1 MWSNINPK
9 YILNRKDEKITYN
22 IYKIKLAIL
31 KALDA
36 IENPDIDL
44 ADFITKKVD
53 TVLVTEYFNKN
64 ILPKID
70 DIQNIIEDILIKEGL
85 TKLVK
90 AYVIYRKQHD
100 DFRQFSKLIDSVN
113 AVESYINISDW
124 QVKENSN
131 MDYSLQGLNNYLST
145 KIISDYWIKKI
156 YPPEIKEAHEKRQL
170 HIHDLSTLG
179 PYCVGWDLQFLLR
192 NGFKGGVGKIVASPP
207 KHFDTALGQI
217 VNFIYTLQGEAAG
230 AQAFSD
236 FDTLLA
242 PFIYYDN
249 LDYKRVKADLEKFIY
264 NMNVPTRVGYQCMS
278 EDTEILTENG
288 WAHYNDLKV
297 GDVIKTFNI
306 SKGEIEDLP
315 IKKLFIR
322 EYSGIMYNLKN
333 RIQDQL
339 ISPKHRI
346 VRKIF
351 NTKNKFIL
359 EEIEDTKKLKSD
371 IVIPIAANTK
381 YKDIDWS
388 DEKIKL
394 IAWLIAEGSSEQP
407 YHKHRNSRNIKLYQS
422 ELKNN
427 KNYKEIKSLLAHFNL
442 KYTESKHTGLGA
454 PVNHLK
460 LNAESSR
467 LVHSWFND
475 ESNIKFIPIELFKAS
490 KRQAKL
496 FLETYNKGDGTKEFK
511 ISTTSPEILFG
522 LQHMCVLAGYGFT
535 TLSRKPTIGTKP
547 IFVLR
552 IINHNDTTIT
562 NIKKINYNG
571 VIWCPNTENE
581 TVIAKRNGK
590 VFITGNTPFSNI
602 TLDLTIPSTLKNEP
616 VIIAGKPMD
625 KTYGEFQE
633 QVDMFNRAILE
644 IFYEGDAG
652 GNMFSFPIP
661 TINVTNDFNWD
672 SDLANKIIDLTIKYG
687 TPYFA
692 NFVNSDM
699 KPEDARSMC
708 CRLRLDN
715 RELQK
720 RGGGL
725 FGSNPLTGSIG
736 VVTINL
742 AQIGYLA
749 KTKEEYFERLGYLMD
764 LAKKSLDLKRKIV
777 EKYTEDGLYPY
788 SKYNLAQIHGRFG
801 SYWKNHFSTIG
812 LLGMNESAVNFLG
825 EGIYTEKGQAFAIEV
840 MDFMRDRIQKYQE
853 ETGNLYN
860 LEATPGESTTYRF
873 ATYDKKEHPSII
885 VANEENYQQGAQPYY
900 TNSTQLPVNY
910 TTDIFDVLDLQD
922 DLQCKYTG
930 GTVLH
935 FFIGEKKPSREAI
948 KSLIK
953 KISKNY
959 KLPYFTFSPTFS
971 ICPKHGYI
979 FGEHEYC
986 PLCDKEIGYTEKE
999 EK

>member
-53 TVLVTEYFNKN
+53 TVLVNEYFNKK

-70 DIQNIIEDILIKEGL
+70 DIQNIIEDVLIKEGL

-192 NGFKGGVGKIVASPP
+192 NGFKGGLGKIVASAP
-207 KHFDTALGQI
+207 KHFDIALGQI

-230 AQAFSD
+230 AQAFSN

-242 PFIYYDN
+242 PFIFYDN

-264 NMNVPTRVGYQCMS
+264 NMNVPTRVGYQ
-278 EDTEILTENG
+278 
-288 WAHYNDLKV
+288 
-297 GDVIKTFNI
+297 
-306 SKGEIEDLP
+306 
-315 IKKLFIR
+315 
-322 EYSGIMYNLKN
+322 
-333 RIQDQL
+333 
-339 ISPKHRI
+339 
-346 VRKIF
+346 
-351 NTKNKFIL
+351 
-359 EEIEDTKKLKSD
+359 
-371 IVIPIAANTK
+371 
-381 YKDIDWS
+381 
-388 DEKIKL
+388 
-394 IAWLIAEGSSEQP
+394 
-407 YHKHRNSRNIKLYQS
+407 
-422 ELKNN
+422 
-427 KNYKEIKSLLAHFNL
+427 
-442 KYTESKHTGLGA
+442 
-454 PVNHLK
+454 
-460 LNAESSR
+460 
-467 LVHSWFND
+467 
-475 ESNIKFIPIELFKAS
+475 
-490 KRQAKL
+490 
-496 FLETYNKGDGTKEFK
+496 
-511 ISTTSPEILFG
+511 
-522 LQHMCVLAGYGFT
+522 
-535 TLSRKPTIGTKP
+535 
-547 IFVLR
+547 
-552 IINHNDTTIT
+552 
-562 NIKKINYNG
+562 
-571 VIWCPNTENE
+571 
-581 TVIAKRNGK
+581 
-590 VFITGNTPFSNI
+590 TPFSNI
-602 TLDLTIPSTLKNEP
+602 TLDLTIPSTLKNES

-633 QVDMFNRAILE
+633 QVDMFNKAILE

-661 TINVTNDFNWD
+661 TINVTSDFNWD

-788 SKYNLAQIHGRFG
+788 SKYNLSQIHDRFG

-853 ETGNLYN
+853 DTGNLYN

-986 PLCDKEIGYTEKE
+986 PLCDKEIGYIEKE